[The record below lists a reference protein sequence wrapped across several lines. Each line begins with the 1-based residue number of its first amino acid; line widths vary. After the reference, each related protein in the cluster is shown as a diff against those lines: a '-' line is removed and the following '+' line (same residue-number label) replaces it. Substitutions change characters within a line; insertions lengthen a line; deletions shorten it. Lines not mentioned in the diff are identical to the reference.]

1 MINSCES
8 EKAFD
13 KIQHHFIIEKNLN
26 KAGIQDHFFNM
37 IKAIYENPTVSFILN
52 GKGRKFS
59 P

>member
-37 IKAIYENPTVSFILN
+37 IKAIYENPS
-52 GKGRKFS
+52 
-59 P
+59 